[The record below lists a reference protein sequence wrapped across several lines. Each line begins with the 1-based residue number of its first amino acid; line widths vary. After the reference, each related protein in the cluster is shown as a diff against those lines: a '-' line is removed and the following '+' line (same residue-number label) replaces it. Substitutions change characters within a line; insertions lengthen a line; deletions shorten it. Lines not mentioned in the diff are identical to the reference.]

1 MHARLVASALQVFA
15 SKGFD
20 ATDIEDVIAAA
31 EVSRGTFYNYFKTN
45 EELMQAVIEA
55 VSHEMLTLI
64 DAVVLPKPDPASR
77 IASGL
82 RLVLHTTCRHRL
94 FANFVTRMGV
104 DQTLRHSLAIQYLQR
119 DLQAGMDEGRFAMK
133 DARLGLLLVLG
144 TAHATIMAFS
154 LNAPLPDDICE
165 EVTYHVLLG
174 LGMTKSAARK
184 LVSAP
189 LEEVPWPANSFLAR
203 TQDLLASSAC
213 LNVTAPTDKPKRQPK
228 GASKA

>member
-144 TAHATIMAFS
+144 TAHATIMAWTCAASTLTTPAWLPLAVVGTHPNTDRPGWIPLTSVPMRTTTPEKS
-154 LNAPLPDDICE
+154 LPS
-165 EVTYHVLLG
+165 T
-174 LGMTKSAARK
+174 S
-184 LVSAP
+184 
-189 LEEVPWPANSFLAR
+189 
-203 TQDLLASSAC
+203 
-213 LNVTAPTDKPKRQPK
+213 
-228 GASKA
+228 